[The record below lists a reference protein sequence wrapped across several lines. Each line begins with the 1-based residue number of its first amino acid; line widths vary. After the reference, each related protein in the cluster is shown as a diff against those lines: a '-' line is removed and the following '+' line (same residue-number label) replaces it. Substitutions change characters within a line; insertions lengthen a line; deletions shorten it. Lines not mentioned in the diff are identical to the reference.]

1 MICQPSLALKADK
14 LDKWAANNIMFY
26 DPDECEDKGTQTCSA
41 KPEGKDITWI
51 GDSYTE
57 GAKSLIKKK
66 MTGIE
71 IHSQSSKVFG
81 QGESSNKGGLKILE
95 ELKNSNKLRKYV
107 VMALGTNLDTS
118 DKDSTVKEFE
128 EMLSKG
134 GKDKTYILMKPFT
147 KDLTYTFF
155 NEAVDEFKKNN
166 SNVLVAD
173 WESAAKNKVDEFF
186 KSDSIHPTDG
196 DGYQT
201 FVDTFYNALPGG
213 CNAKKLSGNSNL
225 EKIWNYFVDANVEG
239 LSTNEAVIAGILGN
253 LQQES
258 GFNPFATNGSH
269 WGLYQEM
276 NKDMKKQVEDAV
288 GDLWGSTNATTEQN
302 DKAIQIELDYL
313 VKTKDRFVG
322 SSWASEWGFLKTLN
336 QVSKDTPEA
345 YSDLWIITIE
355 GAVTSDTSSNNYIE
369 DDGARSIGTKYFSAS
384 AGGGAY
390 YQEAGDRR
398 KYAREIY
405 DTYAN
410 SGSGGGSSSKT
421 TSYTAPKTNN
431 LLADKPS
438 SFPSVDQAKLMAT
451 NSYTWEDGWLTDG
464 VPGIEKEDVTQA
476 GDLDEHPNTYGT
488 TDGKPNKILL
498 HNTEGESVGYAA
510 YPAGNKYPAHF
521 IVDIHKQKGYQNFP
535 ITTTAAA
542 TVAADSSSVQIEIV
556 GYVWGSKPDNPYD
569 LSNFSAN
576 DWDYLAVLL
585 AAIASETGIPLTT
598 SVEWE
603 GDNKRFTGSDGT
615 YDTAREEFKNNIK
628 GIVGHMHSPGVGA
641 SGDDHTDPG
650 NIWPSLEEAIA
661 RNPDASKFGGNGSTS
676 TTSCQD
682 EDDPEVETVDGEDL
696 AETAVGMTWPVQ
708 SNGNCQTKSGDWV
721 PFETNKEDCYDNP
734 TDTYQDEFDRLGMSG
749 SLQDC
754 GHFIATVVHS
764 LGVDNDFPKGD
775 TDTQGDH
782 LASATDIWEKVDAKS
797 ESDLKPGDIMWYNG
811 HIEMYVG
818 SYGGSYGKIASAS
831 AGGPAYV
838 GIIRSMR
845 MERKGEDAT
854 VYRLIPQTSGGGLIS
869 GGMTL
874 EQAQK
879 FMEAYRSL
887 SPRSY
892 PNSEFSKWN
901 IPDTVSCTSDLENCV
916 AFSSWFIH
924 EYTTAN
930 LGLPHGGQV
939 VSTLLSSNQGFVDGG
954 TTPKVYAIFSV
965 KSGSTLCGDSPCGHT
980 GVVLGIDTTA
990 NKIIIGEAGCSAS
1003 YDWTNAHEYDLS
1015 TYTSGAYTYAYTD
1028 NIRKTGKN

>member
-14 LDKWAANNIMFY
+14 LDKWANNNIMFY

-66 MTGIE
+66 MTGVE

-95 ELKNSNKLRKYV
+95 ELKNGNKLRKYV

-155 NEAVDEFKKNN
+155 NEAVDEFKKSN

-173 WESAAKNKVDEFF
+173 WESAAKDKVDEFF

-225 EKIWNYFVDANVEG
+225 EKIWNYYVDANIDGV
-239 LSTNEAVIAGILGN
+239 STNAAVIAGILGN
-253 LQQES
+253 YQQES
-258 GFNPFATNGSH
+258 GFNPFADNGGGRYGLFQSNSQDFINTVNTKTGGNY
-269 WGLYQEM
+269 WG
-276 NKDMKKQVEDAV
+276 KTDAPEDV
-288 GDLWGSTNATTEQN
+288 N
-302 DKAIQIELDYL
+302 DIAIQAELDWLQTSSDYL
-313 VKTKDRFVG
+313 TSMWNTWFVG
-322 SSWASEWGFLKTLN
+322 QINNVGEDK
-336 QVSKDTPEA
+336 PESYA
-345 YSDLWIITIE
+345 ELFEMGVE
-355 GAVTSDTSSNNYIE
+355 GAVGGSDPILDSGVSQIE
-369 DDGARSIGTKYFSAS
+369 DNKY
-384 AGGGAY
+384 GQHY
-390 YQEAGDRR
+390 KWQEMGRR
-398 KYAREIY
+398 RDYARDIY

-410 SGSGGGSSSKT
+410 NGSGSGSSSKT

-603 GDNKRFTGSDGT
+603 GDNIRFTGSDGT
-615 YDTAREEFKNNIK
+615 YDTAKEEFKNNIK
-628 GIVGHMHSPGVGA
+628 GIVGHMHSPGVGNDL
-641 SGDDHTDPG
+641 GDNHTDPG

-682 EDDPEVETVDGEDL
+682 EDDPEVETIDGENL

-721 PFETNKEDCYDNP
+721 SFETNKEDCYDNP

-854 VYRLIPQTSGGGLIS
+854 VYRLIPQTSGGGLLS

-874 EQAQK
+874 EQAQQ

-901 IPDTVSCTSDLENCV
+901 IPDTTTCTSDLENCV

-930 LGLPHGGQV
+930 LGLPNGGQV

-954 TTPKVYAIFSV
+954 TTPKVYAVFSV
-965 KSGSTLCGDSPCGHT
+965 KSGSTLCGSEPCGHT